1 MKGATVHICPT
12 VAVVEDDADLR
23 ESMRAYLEARGYPVW
38 VEGSAELFYK
48 HLLTE
53 PVDVVILDIGLPGES
68 GLAVARHLRDMENI
82 EVIILSGR
90 SATEDQLRGLDAG
103 AAAIWSSLS
112 TCVNWR
118 PISMP
123 AARRASGQAAA
134 EPSDECWQL
143 LRSDWELVSPCG
155 KKIRLTSQE
164 WCFINCLLQGKNQ
177 TASRGEIVRAL
188 CGADCVGFDF
198 HRIDMIVLRIRQ
210 KITRITGKT
219 APIHTLRSHGFA
231 FSVNCQVL

>member
-90 SATEDQLRGLDAG
+90 SATEDRLRGLDAG
-103 AAAIWSSLS
+103 ADRYLVKPVDLRELAANIDA
-112 TCVNWR
+112 C
-118 PISMP
+118 
-123 AARRASGQAAA
+123 ARRASGQAAA

-164 WCFINCLLQGKNQ
+164 WCFINCLLQGRNQ